1 MLAHVFVRLCAH
13 AHTHTHINVCCDAD
27 VGDDDVV
34 RNKNKWCS
42 DCQCLFLCFYT
53 FGCRFS
59 ERKRAERTSVSLF
72 FEHTDSFTLNK
83 LECSRQA
90 LADSQV
96 VSFFNSANN
105 TYISADI
112 SNNAL
117 LIYFVAARF
126 C

>member
-1 MLAHVFVRLCAH
+1 VEGCEMSGGAAQRASIPECP
-13 AHTHTHINVCCDAD
+13 HTTRGTETSQYPEERKATA
-27 VGDDDVV
+27 
-34 RNKNKWCS
+34 
-42 DCQCLFLCFYT
+42 LFLCFYT